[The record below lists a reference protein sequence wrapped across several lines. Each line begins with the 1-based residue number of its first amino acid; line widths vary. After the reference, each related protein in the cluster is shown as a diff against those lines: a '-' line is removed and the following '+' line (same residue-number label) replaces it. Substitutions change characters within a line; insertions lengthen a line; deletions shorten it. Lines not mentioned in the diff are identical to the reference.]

1 MVCVFLF
8 FQGTKG
14 LTMFFMRT
22 RNEDGTLNK
31 IEIQV
36 MFRLN
41 RPFHGFFLNFD
52 LDKLG
57 KIRQLRWKERL

>member
-1 MVCVFLF
+1 MVSVFLF

-22 RNEDGTLNK
+22 RNEDGTLNN

-36 MFRLN
+36 VFRLN
-41 RPFHGFFLNFD
+41 RTFDGFFNFD
-52 LDKLG
+52 MDK
-57 KIRQLRWKERL
+57 KIRQFRWKERL

>member
-1 MVCVFLF
+1 MVSVFLF

-22 RNEDGTLNK
+22 RNEDGTLNN

-36 MFRLN
+36 VFMLN
-41 RPFHGFFLNFD
+41 RPFHGFFNVD
-52 LDKLG
+52 MDKLG
-57 KIRQLRWKERL
+57 KIRQFRWKERL